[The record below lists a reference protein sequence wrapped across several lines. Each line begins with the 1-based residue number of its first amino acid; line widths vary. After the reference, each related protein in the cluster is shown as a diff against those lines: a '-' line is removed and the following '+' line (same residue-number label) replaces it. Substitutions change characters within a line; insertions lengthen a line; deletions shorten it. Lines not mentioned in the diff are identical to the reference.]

1 MLESLHRDVTDTQ
14 HLADIVATM
23 EVLAERDPQR
33 RVLIHLIE
41 NAFSQEIIMQSSL
54 YKRAHQ
60 SGVETGIEQGREQG
74 IEPLFHRRLGRPLT
88 DEERKTLRGRL
99 NTDGAD
105 RITDVALDLSADALA
120 AWLADANAT

>member
-1 MLESLHRDVTDTQ
+1 VLESLHRDVTDTQ

-60 SGVETGIEQGREQG
+60 SGVEHG

-88 DEERKTLRGRL
+88 DEERMTLRGRL
-99 NTDGAD
+99 DAHGAD
-105 RITDVALDLSADALA
+105 RITDVALDLSADKLA
-120 AWLADANAT
+120 AWLADADAT